1 MRASTA
7 EVHDLLRLALAAH
20 LVEEPAAPANYSVQV
35 AVSTADNRAAPGYHF
50 LFRDMLTVV
59 RSRDVRRVLTG
70 LFSQLSRYVDRDDA
84 GLLEVDAVAVLVD
97 RSALVV
103 PADVR
108 RHLPVIERRLNREG
122 FRVVDHPVVVIDP
135 AGPEVVVPEPV
146 IGVDWSVL
154 DRWSAACVSPHR
166 DPAVKPGRYPLRGW
180 GFGLGPIGELSP
192 ARAVT
197 HAGSALLN
205 PHELGPQ
212 RALDM
217 LAEVVANVSIQRL
230 WAADPEGL
238 VGPLVELAK
247 QARGAPAVSRQ
258 AP

>member
-1 MRASTA
+1 MRASTV

-35 AVSTADNRAAPGYHF
+35 AVPTADNRAAPGYHF
-50 LFRDMLTVV
+50 LFRDILTVV

-70 LFSQLSRYVDRDDA
+70 LFSHLSQYVDRDGG

-97 RSALVV
+97 GSALVV

-108 RHLPVIERRLNREG
+108 RHLPVIERRMNREG
-122 FRVVDHPVVVIDP
+122 LRVVDDPVVVIDP
-135 AGPEVVVPEPV
+135 AGPEVVVPEPLV
-146 IGVDWSVL
+146 GVDWSVL

-166 DPAVKPGRYPLRGW
+166 DPAVPPGRYPLKGW
-180 GFGLGPIGELSP
+180 GFGLGPVGELSP

-197 HAGSALLN
+197 HAGAAMLN

-217 LAEVVANVSIQRL
+217 LAEVVANVTTQRL
-230 WAADPEGL
+230 WAAEPEGL

-247 QARGAPAVSRQ
+247 RAGGSPAVSGK